1 MKPLLHSLV
10 TMCTQFPPVVIELL
24 DELATTDDELLEL
37 VVELLLETEF
47 SDELLAAVSP
57 TMPQGA
63 GCDSQVERAIQL
75 RFCSQPQPLWVV
87 TQRGYKVPYQLH
99 CCAPAEDE
107 TDDAL
112 FDETLLLDEDV
123 TLPSNTRL
131 NASNQLSAIN

>member
-57 TMPQGA
+57 TMP
-63 GCDSQVERAIQL
+63 
-75 RFCSQPQPLWVV
+75 
-87 TQRGYKVPYQLH
+87 
-99 CCAPAEDE
+99 
-107 TDDAL
+107 
-112 FDETLLLDEDV
+112 
-123 TLPSNTRL
+123 
-131 NASNQLSAIN
+131 